1 MVLSKG
7 HKTWFPLNKT
17 AFLPVVALMLSSH
30 GGYQHVS
37 SGTGLG
43 AGCVP
48 AASAL
53 KERAAGGKD
62 FSNACEVLL
71 SASQIIPKVRAA
83 PDFCGNT
90 T

>member
-1 MVLSKG
+1 MSKG
-7 HKTWFPLNKT
+7 QKTWFPLDKT

-30 GGYQHVS
+30 GGYQHVG

-53 KERAAGGKD
+53 EEKAAGGKD
-62 FSNACEVLL
+62 FSKACEVLL
-71 SASQIIPKVRAA
+71 RASQIIPKVRAA
-83 PDFCGNT
+83 PDFCCNT